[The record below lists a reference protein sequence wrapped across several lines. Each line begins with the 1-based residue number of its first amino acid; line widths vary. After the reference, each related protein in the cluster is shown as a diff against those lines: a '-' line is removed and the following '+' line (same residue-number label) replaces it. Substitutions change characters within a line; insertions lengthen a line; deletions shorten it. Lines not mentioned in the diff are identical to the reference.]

1 MKRKLVSRAL
11 AVAIA
16 SVMALSMAACGS
28 SDASSAAPA
37 AEEAVEE
44 VAEEAEEAEET
55 ADEAAEEVAEAADET
70 EDAAEDAAAGEG
82 GYAESGDYALQQA
95 DYIIGLSN
103 SFYGNNWRKQMVS
116 SFEEAAKDAQSHGY
130 IKDYQIQN
138 GDGTVNTQ
146 IAQINS
152 FILAKVDAICIN
164 AASSTALNDVISQ
177 AMAQDIK
184 IVAFDSIIDLEGAYT
199 MDYDWVSMGERKT
212 EYVIDKMGES
222 GNVIIVRGPSGAA
235 PDVGIYEGI
244 MNVLNKYPDINVAA
258 EVLGE
263 ADATVTQESLIN
275 VLSSLPEINAV
286 ITHCGAD
293 SMGVVNAFE
302 SMNME
307 VPLTIGDNTAEF
319 MNWWS
324 DKAADGYE
332 TLSVNSTPSCGA
344 GALWVAVAVL
354 NGLDVPQN
362 MILPFIYIEQDE
374 IGEYTG
380 MDAGTIASPY
390 MSYDYVVEN
399 ILMS

>member
-1 MKRKLVSRAL
+1 MKRKLVSRII
-11 AVAIA
+11 AVAMV
-16 SVMALSMAACGS
+16 SVMVLGLAACGS
-28 SDASSAAPA
+28 GSAPASEPA
-37 AEEAVEE
+37 AEEAEAKE
-44 VAEEAEEAEET
+44 SEAEAKESEAEAKESEAEKKEAET
-55 ADEAAEEVAEAADET
+55 GTEEEKQAPQEASD
-70 EDAAEDAAAGEG
+70 
-82 GYAESGDYALQQA
+82 GDYALAKA
-95 DYIIGLSN
+95 DYVIGLSN
-103 SFYGNNWRKQMVS
+103 SFYGNNWRKQMVD
-116 SFEEAAKDAQSHGY
+116 SFTEAAEDAKANGY

-152 FILAKVDAICIN
+152 FILANVDAICIN

-177 AMAQDIK
+177 AMKQGIK
-184 IVAFDSIIDLEGAYT
+184 IIAFDSIIDLEGAYT

-212 EYVIDKMGES
+212 QYVVDKIGGK

-244 MNVLNKYPDINVAA
+244 MNIINQNPDIKVAA

-275 VLSSLPEINAV
+275 VLSSLPKIDAV

-319 MNWWS
+319 MKWWNEKS
-324 DKAADGYE
+324 AGGYE

-354 NGLDVPQN
+354 NGIKVPQN
-362 MILPFIYIEQDE
+362 MILPFIYIEQNE
-374 IGEYTG
+374 IGDYADLE
-380 MDAGTIASPY
+380 AGTIASPY

-399 ILMS
+399 ILKS